1 MPDFSQFE
9 DEAKKEAGE
18 HSQQV
23 DQGIDKAGDVADK
36 ETGNRFDSEIQKG
49 EQAGENY
56 LGGQQQGGQQQQ
68 PDQQQQSQDQGQY
81 GGDQG
86 GQYGDQGSQGQ
97 GGYGDQGSQ
106 DQGQGGGQY

>member
-49 EQAGENY
+49 EQGGESY

-68 PDQQQQSQDQGQY
+68 PDQQQQSQDQGQFGGDQGQGGQY

-86 GQYGDQGSQGQ
+86 GDQSQQ
-97 GGYGDQGSQ
+97 GGYGD
-106 DQGQGGGQY
+106 

>member
-23 DQGIDKAGDVADK
+23 DQGIDKAGDVANK

-56 LGGQQQGGQQQQ
+56 LGGQQQDGQQQQ

-81 GGDQG
+81 GDQGQG
-86 GQYGDQGSQGQ
+86 GQYGGDQNQQ